1 MVRFLKLNFTMS
13 LKSHFN
19 PLLLRQ
25 IEGGTEE
32 TLKAILLLEKHLVG
46 TVQA

>member
-1 MVRFLKLNFTMS
+1 MAMMVRFLKLNFTMS

-25 IEGGTEE
+25 IEGGTY
-32 TLKAILLLEKHLVG
+32 G
-46 TVQA
+46 NC